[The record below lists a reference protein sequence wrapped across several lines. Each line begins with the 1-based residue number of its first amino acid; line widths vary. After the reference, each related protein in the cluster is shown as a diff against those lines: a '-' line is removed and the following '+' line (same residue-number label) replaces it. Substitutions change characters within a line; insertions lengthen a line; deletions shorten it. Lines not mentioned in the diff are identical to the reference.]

1 MQFSSKSSVF
11 LLVLILLNSM
21 FLLPTAA
28 QSGDCLQTQFS
39 ADDYYPMAIVTP
51 GDSNNVRAE
60 PSPSGELLGQI
71 PAGSGMQTYRDDPVC
86 LNGNLWR
93 HIAVFL
99 RKLRFS
105 MNGPN
110 CLGDTITS
118 RGWVVA
124 KREEAGTKLLDL
136 EIHLDNEVER
146 DATVAHLTIEL
157 PA

>member
-1 MQFSSKSSVF
+1 MTVTFTTRRWDDVHEGDQLAPLSFPVTMRALMIDVAGTRDLYPIHHDRDFAKASGARDIFV
-11 LLVLILLNSM
+11 NTM
-21 FLLPTAA
+21 FYEGLFGRLAT
-28 QSGDCLQTQFS
+28 DW
-39 ADDYYPMAIVTP
+39 
-51 GDSNNVRAE
+51 
-60 PSPSGELLGQI
+60 
-71 PAGSGMQTYRDDPVC
+71 AGPE
-86 LNGNLWR
+86 
-93 HIAVFL
+93 AFL

-124 KREEAGTKLLDL
+124 KREEDGAKLLDL

>member
-1 MQFSSKSSVF
+1 MTVTFTTRRWDDVREGDE
-11 LLVLILLNSM
+11 LVPLSFPVTMRALMIDVAGTRDLYPIHHDRDFAKASGARDIFVNTM
-21 FLLPTAA
+21 FYEGLFGRLAT
-28 QSGDCLQTQFS
+28 DW
-39 ADDYYPMAIVTP
+39 
-51 GDSNNVRAE
+51 
-60 PSPSGELLGQI
+60 
-71 PAGSGMQTYRDDPVC
+71 AGPE
-86 LNGNLWR
+86 
-93 HIAVFL
+93 AFL

-124 KREEAGTKLLDL
+124 KREEDGAKLLDL

>member
-1 MQFSSKSSVF
+1 MTATF
-11 LLVLILLNSM
+11 LTRRWDDVQEGDELAPLSFPVTMRALMIDVAGTRDLYPIHHDRDFAKASGARDIFVNTM
-21 FLLPTAA
+21 FYEGLFGRLAT
-28 QSGDCLQTQFS
+28 DW
-39 ADDYYPMAIVTP
+39 
-51 GDSNNVRAE
+51 
-60 PSPSGELLGQI
+60 
-71 PAGSGMQTYRDDPVC
+71 AGPD
-86 LNGNLWR
+86 
-93 HIAVFL
+93 AFL

-124 KREEAGTKLLDL
+124 KREEDGAKLLDL